1 MADELEVRA
10 RAAPRMLTLSCLVE
24 GRLPPDLSSSS
35 RDQPSQS
42 PAPCAGTPRAASS
55 RCSSFAR
62 RSSSSRV
69 RASSSCS
76 AEGSRRAALR
86 CSSHSI
92 CGREGCV
99 CCQSAVRLGGRGKPG
114 APFQGAFPR
123 RASAPSPRAPPSA
136 AHPPSASQAPAPPL
150 STSPSLPPTPP
161 ARRSTQRAQTRAVAH
176 DAELER
182 VLRLHADRRRRR
194 RRLVG
199 LCRRA
204 CGPGRARGRGAA
216 APVVGTGVRR
226 ELLEDGV
233 HADVRVE
240 GAHPVRVLLPLV
252 VGGRSEVA
260 RRRKRRCVPQ
270 RGDGSRWRG
279 CLTARRSPRRATRGC
294 RADVHVAGR
303 RGSTSDGTRPSER
316 SCAVED
322 ACQRSGR

>member
-24 GRLPPDLSSSS
+24 GPLPPDLSSPS

-42 PAPCAGTPRAASS
+42 PAPCAGTPRAANS

-92 CGREGCV
+92 CGQDG
-99 CCQSAVRLGGRGKPG
+99 VRGVSRRFGSG
-114 APFQGAFPR
+114 R
-123 RASAPSPRAPPSA
+123 RACEESRAHLLKEPLLVER
-136 AHPPSASQAPAPPL
+136 QRPPL
-150 STSPSLPPTPP
+150 ALRHLQHILPEHLELLRGLSRPRQVSLQPLLP
-161 ARRSTQRAQTRAVAH
+161 AAQHGAHKLEPVTH

-182 VLRLHADRRRRR
+182 VLRLQTDRRRRR
-194 RRLVG
+194 GRRGRLVG

-233 HADVRVE
+233 NADVRVE
-240 GAHPVRVLLPLV
+240 GAHPVRVLLRLV

-260 RRRKRRCVPQ
+260 RRRKRRCVPR

-279 CLTARRSPRRATRGC
+279 CLTARRSPR
-294 RADVHVAGR
+294 
-303 RGSTSDGTRPSER
+303 
-316 SCAVED
+316 
-322 ACQRSGR
+322 